1 MGETVE
7 PEKLYYKKQEDDRD
21 VYSRNEEAVARKRS
35 NLNETEE
42 EQLWQFTMS
51 AGEQKQNSA
60 PALEEEMEN
69 SQQRNDINKLKE
81 KTESTLFGYRIR
93 YWKKTQDWN
102 WRRV

>member
-42 EQLWQFTMS
+42 EQL
-51 AGEQKQNSA
+51 
-60 PALEEEMEN
+60 
-69 SQQRNDINKLKE
+69 
-81 KTESTLFGYRIR
+81 
-93 YWKKTQDWN
+93 
-102 WRRV
+102 